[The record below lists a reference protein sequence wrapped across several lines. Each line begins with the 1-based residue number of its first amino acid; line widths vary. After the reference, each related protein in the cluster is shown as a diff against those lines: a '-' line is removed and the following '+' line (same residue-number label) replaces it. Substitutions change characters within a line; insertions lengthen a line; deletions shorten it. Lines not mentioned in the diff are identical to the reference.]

1 MEIAV
6 THIVLDQPLSWRE
19 IRTIAQGAHLSLGSA
34 AKERI
39 VQSRKIVDAI
49 VNRNIRAYGVNTGV
63 GALSDTVVP
72 QHLQRALSRNLLMS
86 HACGTGDWLSDIET
100 RAIIAAAINNYAHGY
115 SGIRLDVVEALLD
128 LLEHNVVPLVPARG
142 SVGYLTHMAHI
153 GLVLIGEG
161 QARVA
166 GNVLS
171 GAAALIRMGKAPLVL
186 EAKEGLSLVNGTPCA
201 TGLAALA
208 LGKIENLLEWADRAG
223 AMSFEA
229 LGGQIAAFDVFSLAL
244 RKSDG
249 LQISGAN
256 ICALLD
262 GSGLIAAA
270 QGRRTQDALS
280 LRAMPHVHG
289 AARDMFGFAAE
300 SVNRELASVTDNP
313 LIAGTTEAPQ
323 VFSEAHA
330 VGASLSLA
338 LDAVAVAIAG
348 VAAMAE
354 RRIDRLVNPA
364 LSGLPAFLAQEGGVF
379 SGFMIAQYSAAS
391 LVADNRRL
399 ASPASLDGGITSAQ
413 QEDHLAHAT
422 PAALKLLQIC
432 ANAESILAIE
442 YMAAAQALEL
452 QNGIAPLAKG
462 TAALVEKLRQK
473 VAPYADDA
481 PLSDEIEKARAVILD
496 TNA

>member
-1 MEIAV
+1 
-6 THIVLDQPLSWRE
+6 
-19 IRTIAQGAHLSLGSA
+19 
-34 AKERI
+34 
-39 VQSRKIVDAI
+39 
-49 VNRNIRAYGVNTGV
+49 
-63 GALSDTVVP
+63 
-72 QHLQRALSRNLLMS
+72 
-86 HACGTGDWLSDIET
+86 
-100 RAIIAAAINNYAHGY
+100 
-115 SGIRLDVVEALLD
+115 
-128 LLEHNVVPLVPARG
+128 
-142 SVGYLTHMAHI
+142 MAHI

-166 GNVLS
+166 GNVLT
-171 GAAALIRMGKAPLVL
+171 GTTALIGMGKAPLVL

-208 LGKIENLLEWADRAG
+208 LDKIDNLLGWADRTG

-249 LQISGAN
+249 LQISGTN
-256 ICALLD
+256 LRALLE

-270 QGRRTQDALS
+270 QGKRTQDALS

-289 AARDMFGFAAE
+289 AARDMFGFAADA
-300 SVNRELASVTDNP
+300 VNRELASVTDNP
-313 LIAGTTEAPQ
+313 LIAGTMEAPQ

-330 VGASLSLA
+330 VGANLGLA
-338 LDAVAVAIAG
+338 LDALAVAIAE

-364 LSGLPAFLAQEGGVF
+364 LSELPAFLAQEGGVF

-432 ANAESILAIE
+432 ANAETILAIE

-462 TAALVEKLRQK
+462 TAALVKRLRQK
-473 VAPYADDA
+473 VAPYADDT
-481 PLSDEIEKARAVILD
+481 PLSAEIEKARAVIRG
-496 TNA
+496 

>member
-1 MEIAV
+1 MENSV
-6 THIVLDQPLSWRE
+6 THIVLDRPLTWQE
-19 IRTIAQGAHLSLGSA
+19 IKAVAHGARLSLGSA

-39 VQSRKIVDAI
+39 MQSRKIVDAI
-49 VNRNIRAYGVNTGV
+49 VSRNIRAYGVNTGV
-63 GALSDTVVP
+63 GALSDQIVP

-115 SGIRLDVVEALLD
+115 SGIRLEVVEALLD
-128 LLEHNVVPLVPARG
+128 LLEHNVMPLVPARG

-166 GNVLS
+166 GNVLT
-171 GAAALIRMGKAPLVL
+171 GAAAQSHMGKAALVL

-208 LGKIENLLEWADRAG
+208 LSKIENLLQWADRTG

-249 LQISGAN
+249 LQLSGAH
-256 ICALLD
+256 IRALLE
-262 GSGLIAAA
+262 GSGLIAEA
-270 QGRRTQDALS
+270 QGKRTQDALS

-289 AARDMFGFAAE
+289 AARDMFGFAADA
-300 SVNRELASVTDNP
+300 VNRELASVTDNP
-313 LIAGTTEAPQ
+313 LIGGTAEAPQ

-330 VGASLSLA
+330 VGASLGLA
-338 LDAVAVAIAG
+338 LDAVAIAIAE

-354 RRIDRLVNPA
+354 RRIGRLVNPA

-379 SGFMIAQYSAAS
+379 SCFMIAQYSAAS
-391 LVADNRRL
+391 LVAENRRL
-399 ASPASLDGGITSAQ
+399 ANPASLDGGITSAQ

-432 ANAESILAIE
+432 ANTETIVAIE

-452 QNGIAPLAKG
+452 QSGAAPMAKR
-462 TAALVEKLRQK
+462 TAALVQLLRKK
-473 VAPYADDA
+473 VAPYADDT
-481 PLSDEIEKARAVILD
+481 PLSAEIEKARAVILE
-496 TNA
+496 